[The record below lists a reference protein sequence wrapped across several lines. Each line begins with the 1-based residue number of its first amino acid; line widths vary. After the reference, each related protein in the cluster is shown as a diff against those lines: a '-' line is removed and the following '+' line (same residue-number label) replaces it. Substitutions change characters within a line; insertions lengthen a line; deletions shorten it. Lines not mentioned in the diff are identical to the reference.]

1 MILGLLCVLLLSTVA
16 KSATVSITTNSSL
29 QYYLCHRGHLESH
42 TTLVL
47 SPTVSHILSPAP
59 FCLVSNLTNIT
70 LHSQYKHAVITC
82 SSDNITSTTVGFG
95 FYNVSELSLINIDI
109 RGCGGV
115 MPSQDSAIYT
125 NDSAFYFPQGQS
137 ATLIISKCSN
147 ITLTNVSITE
157 YYGYAIVFINPNG
170 STSVYNITIMDA
182 LGIQI
187 CYIYMYDNPPLNCSG
202 SGVVLYYY
210 HDAELSLK
218 SKVVIDTGLLK
229 RNWMYIDSSLLGEL
243 DGNTRRPISSFASAL
258 TIIFS
263 KGNYEAHAL
272 LKNVQLFK
280 LNLWPIVPK
289 MALIFYNAPVQKCHI
304 DIIECKFS
312 HHEIEHFMD
321 VQFYFETQEP
331 RALDLCC
338 EWNAVSFYHCLFH
351 DTFVID
357 VARFRLHNSSSS
369 NTFIKLSMNSKLS
382 HNISVLFD
390 HVYYDSHILQ
400 EPPFIV
406 AYGDFNQ
413 LFTKSLTI
421 VLNNFCMSN
430 IDKIVNPTA
439 TYNARLIF
447 INIASVVITGN
458 NNLFEHQ
465 PDSII
470 EAYNTDIHLKGTAIF
485 RYNSAT
491 NGAAIQL
498 SWPSRLHIYEST
510 NATFLDNKVSFY
522 GGAIYSYTEQNLIF
536 NKNTLCAIQIVT
548 NKTDVSQIG
557 VLMKFIN
564 NTADRS
570 GNSIYASPLYN
581 CKQLYTNV
589 NNKHLYAKVFEIS
602 SKFDFPNEISSV
614 PVSAVLCNIHGILT
628 IYPGFTST
636 LRLKAT
642 DLSGTVTYA
651 NIEAR
656 IHSTVKHKTSFF
668 NWLPQQQRIQTVT
681 GNGCTE
687 LHYTLYPEGDVDYV
701 TLHFS
706 VVGNTFSSSINIQI
720 LPCPPGFYYNTLH
733 HSCTCSPY
741 LIRYNIRHCDIDT
754 TSITVSPQSWLG
766 VIPNSTLA
774 YAHHCPS
781 GYCTNSQTVNVT
793 RPHHM
798 CSGNRK
804 GTLCGECVQ
813 GYSVIVGSNTC
824 HTCSDKSWYI
834 VLVYLVGSV
843 VYVFLLYLLRLTID
857 EGTLGGLVFWL
868 DLTDVTSTL
877 KTDNSYIRYLV
888 SVMYLVKY
896 KWKFPNLCYY
906 NGLNMLGK
914 SAIAFAQPL
923 VLWTLVGVIV
933 LVSRYSQKVSNMT
946 VGSSVQV
953 LATLMYISFSE
964 LLINSVIVLT
974 PEHVYYV
981 DNSSTSLLVWY
992 ADGSVL
998 FCRNVYHIVLVC
1010 VSIVVLLLFIVPYTV
1025 IGVLGRKLTR
1035 YRCVAK
1041 YMRPFIEALQGP
1053 YKDNRKYWFGVRL
1066 LVQITVYI
1074 IHSVLQDS
1082 SSTIKPLIY
1091 VFILVTF
1098 ISLQIQLSPYKKWVM
1113 NMLDLWM
1120 MLLLLCYFIM
1130 SLYYS
1135 SKADSVGS
1143 NRTSTV
1149 LGALVL
1155 ITLLAIVTYHVC
1167 MKMKQ
1172 ARCCRKCFSGRLTLT
1187 KLKCLQLD
1195 EDTSEDDVPLRD
1207 DF

>member
-1 MILGLLCVLLLSTVA
+1 MLVLLKRLTHLPIQHISMILLCVLLLSTVA
-16 KSATVSITTNSSL
+16 KSATVSITANSSL
-29 QYYLCHRGHLESH
+29 QYYLCHHGHLESH

-47 SPTVSHILSPAP
+47 SHTVSHILSPAP

-70 LHSQYKHAVITC
+70 LRTQYMHAVITC
-82 SSDNITSTTVGFG
+82 SSDNVISTTVGFG

-170 STSVYNITIMDA
+170 STSVYNITIMNA

-187 CYIYMYDNPPLNCSG
+187 CYIYMYDKPPLNCSG

-218 SKVVIDTGLLK
+218 SKVAIDTVLLR

-243 DGNTRRPISSFASAL
+243 DGNTRRPISSFASHL

-263 KGNYEAHAL
+263 KGNYEAHIL
-272 LKNVQLFK
+272 LKNVQLSEIDW
-280 LNLWPIVPK
+280 WPNTTTV
-289 MALIFYNAPVQKCHI
+289 ALIFYNSPVQKCHI
-304 DIIECKFS
+304 DIIGCKFY
-312 HHEIEHFMD
+312 HHELYRLID
-321 VQFYFETQEP
+321 VLFYFKTQAP
-331 RALDLCC
+331 RAQLCC
-338 EWNAVSFYHCLFH
+338 EWNAVSFYHCLFN
-351 DTFVID
+351 DTYTLKTTHIS
-357 VARFRLHNSSSS
+357 NSLSY

-390 HVYYDSHILQ
+390 HVHYEAQILQ
-400 EPPFIV
+400 EPPFII
-406 AYGDFNQ
+406 AYGES
-413 LFTKSLTI
+413 TKSLTI
-421 VLNNFCMSN
+421 VLNNINFHMKN
-430 IDKIVNPTA
+430 IDINPTT
-439 TYNARLIF
+439 TYMARLLF
-447 INIASVVITGN
+447 INIVSVIITGN
-458 NNLFEHQ
+458 NNLFEDQ

-485 RYNSAT
+485 RHNSAT

-498 SWPSRLHIYEST
+498 SWPSCLYIYEST
-510 NATFLDNKVSFY
+510 KATFLDNKVSFY

-557 VLMKFIN
+557 ALMRFIN

-581 CKQLYTNV
+581 CKQLYTNI
-589 NNKHLYAKVFEIS
+589 NNEHLYAKVFEIS
-602 SKFDFPNEISSV
+602 SDNANEISSV
-614 PVSAVLCNIHGILT
+614 PVSAVLCDTHRILT

-656 IHSTVKHKTSFF
+656 IHSAVKHKTSFF

-681 GNGCTE
+681 GNGCTK
-687 LHYTLYPEGDVDYV
+687 LHYTLYPEGDIDYV

-706 VVGNTFSSSINIQI
+706 VVGNALSSSVSIQI

-733 HSCTCSPY
+733 HSCTCNPY

-781 GYCTNSQTVNVT
+781 GYCTDSQTVNVT

-798 CSGNRK
+798 CSGNRE

-877 KTDNSYIRYLV
+877 KTDNSY
-888 SVMYLVKY
+888 
-896 KWKFPNLCYY
+896 
-906 NGLNMLGK
+906 
-914 SAIAFAQPL
+914 
-923 VLWTLVGVIV
+923 T
-933 LVSRYSQKVSNMT
+933 
-946 VGSSVQV
+946 
-953 LATLMYISFSE
+953 
-964 LLINSVIVLT
+964 
-974 PEHVYYV
+974 
-981 DNSSTSLLVWY
+981 
-992 ADGSVL
+992 
-998 FCRNVYHIVLVC
+998 
-1010 VSIVVLLLFIVPYTV
+1010 
-1025 IGVLGRKLTR
+1025 
-1035 YRCVAK
+1035 
-1041 YMRPFIEALQGP
+1041 
-1053 YKDNRKYWFGVRL
+1053 
-1066 LVQITVYI
+1066 
-1074 IHSVLQDS
+1074 
-1082 SSTIKPLIY
+1082 
-1091 VFILVTF
+1091 
-1098 ISLQIQLSPYKKWVM
+1098 
-1113 NMLDLWM
+1113 
-1120 MLLLLCYFIM
+1120 
-1130 SLYYS
+1130 
-1135 SKADSVGS
+1135 
-1143 NRTSTV
+1143 
-1149 LGALVL
+1149 
-1155 ITLLAIVTYHVC
+1155 
-1167 MKMKQ
+1167 
-1172 ARCCRKCFSGRLTLT
+1172 
-1187 KLKCLQLD
+1187 
-1195 EDTSEDDVPLRD
+1195 
-1207 DF
+1207 

>member
-1 MILGLLCVLLLSTVA
+1 
-16 KSATVSITTNSSL
+16 
-29 QYYLCHRGHLESH
+29 
-42 TTLVL
+42 
-47 SPTVSHILSPAP
+47 
-59 FCLVSNLTNIT
+59 
-70 LHSQYKHAVITC
+70 
-82 SSDNITSTTVGFG
+82 
-95 FYNVSELSLINIDI
+95 
-109 RGCGGV
+109 
-115 MPSQDSAIYT
+115 
-125 NDSAFYFPQGQS
+125 
-137 ATLIISKCSN
+137 
-147 ITLTNVSITE
+147 
-157 YYGYAIVFINPNG
+157 
-170 STSVYNITIMDA
+170 
-182 LGIQI
+182 
-187 CYIYMYDNPPLNCSG
+187 
-202 SGVVLYYY
+202 
-210 HDAELSLK
+210 
-218 SKVVIDTGLLK
+218 
-229 RNWMYIDSSLLGEL
+229 
-243 DGNTRRPISSFASAL
+243 
-258 TIIFS
+258 
-263 KGNYEAHAL
+263 
-272 LKNVQLFK
+272 
-280 LNLWPIVPK
+280 
-289 MALIFYNAPVQKCHI
+289 
-304 DIIECKFS
+304 
-312 HHEIEHFMD
+312 MD

-331 RALDLCC
+331 QALDL
-338 EWNAVSFYHCLFH
+338 WNAVAFYHCLFH
-351 DTFVID
+351 DTFAID
-357 VARFRLHNSSSS
+357 GAHFKLHNSSS
-369 NTFIKLSMNSKLS
+369 NTFINLSMNSKLS

-390 HVYYDSHILQ
+390 RAYYESHLLQ

-406 AYGDFNQ
+406 AYGDVNQ
-413 LFTKSLTI
+413 LSTKSLTI
-421 VLNNFCMSN
+421 VLNNFYMTN
-430 IDKIVNPTA
+430 YDKIINPTT

-447 INIASVVITGN
+447 INIASVIITGN
-458 NNLFEHQ
+458 NNIFEDQ
-465 PDSII
+465 ADSII
-470 EAYNTDIHLKGTAIF
+470 EAYNTDIHLKGTTIF
-485 RYNSAT
+485 RHNSAT

-498 SWPSRLHIYEST
+498 SWPSRLYIYEST
-510 NATFLDNKVSFY
+510 RATFLDNKVSFY

-548 NKTDVSQIG
+548 NKTDMSQIG
-557 VLMKFIN
+557 VLMRFIN

-570 GNSIYASPLYN
+570 GNSVYASPLYN
-581 CKQLYTNV
+581 CKQLYTNI
-589 NNKHLYAKVFEIS
+589 NNEHLYAKVFEIS
-602 SKFDFPNEISSV
+602 SDNTNEISSV
-614 PVSAVLCNIHGILT
+614 PVSAVLCDTHGILR

-642 DLSGTVTYA
+642 DLSGTATYA

-656 IHSTVKHKTSFF
+656 SSAVKHKTSFF

-706 VVGNTFSSSINIQI
+706 VVGNMFSSSISIQI
-720 LPCPPGFYYNTLH
+720 LSCPPGFYYNTLY

-781 GYCTNSQTVNVT
+781 GYCTDSQTVNVT

-843 VYVFLLYLLRLTID
+843 IYVFLLYLLRLTID

-868 DLTDVTSTL
+868 DLTDITSTL
-877 KTDNSYIRYLV
+877 KTDNSYTRYLV

-906 NGLNMLGK
+906 NGLDMLGQ
-914 SAIAFAQPL
+914 STIAFAQPL

-933 LVSRYSQKVSNMT
+933 LVSRYSQKISSMT

-953 LATLMYISFSE
+953 LATLMYVSFSE

-998 FCRNVYHIVLVC
+998 FCRSMYHIVLVC
-1010 VSIVVLLLFIVPYTV
+1010 VSIVVLLLFIVPYTA

-1082 SSTIKPLIY
+1082 NSTIKPLIY
-1091 VFILVTF
+1091 IFILITF
-1098 ISLQIQLSPYKKWVM
+1098 ICLQIRLFPYKKWVM

-1120 MLLLLCYFIM
+1120 MLLLLCYFLM

-1172 ARCCRKCFSGRLTLT
+1172 ARCCRKFFTGRLARF
-1187 KLKCLQLD
+1187 KYLQLD
-1195 EDTSEDDVPLRD
+1195 DATSEDVCHVPSLRD

>member
-1 MILGLLCVLLLSTVA
+1 MLVLLKRLTHLPIQHISMILLCVLLLSTVA
-16 KSATVSITTNSSL
+16 KSATVSITTNASL
-29 QYYLCHRGHLESH
+29 QYYLCCRGHLESH

-47 SPTVSHILSPAP
+47 SHTVSHVLSPAP

-70 LHSQYKHAVITC
+70 LRSQYKHAVITC
-82 SSDNITSTTVGFG
+82 SSDNIMSTTVGFG

-125 NDSAFYFPQGQS
+125 SDSAFYFPQGQS

-147 ITLTNVSITE
+147 ITLTNVAITE

-170 STSVYNITIMDA
+170 STSVYNITIMNA

-187 CYIYMYDNPPLNCSG
+187 CYLYMYHNPPLNCSG

-218 SKVVIDTGLLK
+218 SKVVINTGLLK
-229 RNWMYIDSSLLGEL
+229 RNWVFIDSSLLGEL
-243 DGNTRRPISSFASAL
+243 DGNIRRPISSFASDL

-263 KGNYEAHAL
+263 KGNYEAHVL
-272 LKNVQLFK
+272 LRNVQLFK
-280 LNLWPIVPK
+280 LNFWPIMPK
-289 MALIFYNAPVQKCHI
+289 MALIFYNSPVQKCHI
-304 DIIECKFS
+304 DIIGCKFS
-312 HHEIEHFMD
+312 HHEIDRFMD

-331 RALDLCC
+331 QALDLCC

-351 DTFVID
+351 DTLVMD
-357 VARFRLHNSSSS
+357 AARFRPHNSSS

-390 HVYYDSHILQ
+390 HAYYEAHTLQ
-400 EPPFIV
+400 EPPFIA
-406 AYGDFNQ
+406 AYDDVNQ
-413 LFTKSLTI
+413 LSTKSLTI
-421 VLNNFCMSN
+421 VLNNFYMTN
-430 IDKIVNPTA
+430 YDKIINPTT

-447 INIASVVITGN
+447 INIASVIITGN
-458 NNLFEHQ
+458 NNLFEDQ
-465 PDSII
+465 ADSII

-485 RYNSAT
+485 RHNSAT
-491 NGAAIQL
+491 NGAAVQL
-498 SWPSRLHIYEST
+498 SWPSCLYIYEST
-510 NATFLDNKVSFY
+510 KATFLDNKVSFY

-548 NKTDVSQIG
+548 NVNKTDVSQIG
-557 VLMKFIN
+557 VLMRFIN

-581 CKQLYTNV
+581 CKQLYTNI
-589 NNKHLYAKVFEIS
+589 NNEHLYAKVFEIS
-602 SKFDFPNEISSV
+602 SDNANEISSV
-614 PVSAVLCNIHGILT
+614 PVSTVLCDTHGILR
-628 IYPGFTST
+628 IYPGFTSI
-636 LRLKAT
+636 LRLKAI
-642 DLSGTVTYA
+642 DLSGTVIYA

-656 IHSTVKHKTSFF
+656 IHSTIKHKTSFF

-706 VVGNTFSSSINIQI
+706 VVGNTLSSSVSIQI
-720 LPCPPGFYYNTLH
+720 LPCPPGFYYNTLVLH

-774 YAHHCPS
+774 YAHCPS

-798 CSGNRK
+798 CSGNRE

-868 DLTDVTSTL
+868 DLTDITSTL
-877 KTDNSYIRYLV
+877 KTDNSYTRYLV

-914 SAIAFAQPL
+914 STIAFTQPL
-923 VLWTLVGVIV
+923 VLWTLVGIIV

-953 LATLMYISFSE
+953 LATLMYVLFSE

-974 PEHVYYV
+974 PAQNTYITWTTPPLHYLCGMQTVAFY
-981 DNSSTSLLVWY
+981 
-992 ADGSVL
+992 SVET
-998 FCRNVYHIVLVC
+998 C
-1010 VSIVVLLLFIVPYTV
+1010 
-1025 IGVLGRKLTR
+1025 
-1035 YRCVAK
+1035 
-1041 YMRPFIEALQGP
+1041 
-1053 YKDNRKYWFGVRL
+1053 
-1066 LVQITVYI
+1066 IT
-1074 IHSVLQDS
+1074 
-1082 SSTIKPLIY
+1082 
-1091 VFILVTF
+1091 
-1098 ISLQIQLSPYKKWVM
+1098 
-1113 NMLDLWM
+1113 
-1120 MLLLLCYFIM
+1120 
-1130 SLYYS
+1130 
-1135 SKADSVGS
+1135 
-1143 NRTSTV
+1143 
-1149 LGALVL
+1149 
-1155 ITLLAIVTYHVC
+1155 
-1167 MKMKQ
+1167 
-1172 ARCCRKCFSGRLTLT
+1172 
-1187 KLKCLQLD
+1187 
-1195 EDTSEDDVPLRD
+1195 
-1207 DF
+1207 